1 MWTSL
6 IPMPQSRRTALKLN
20 STEKFFISRYLSA
33 PKRNLLRFSFV
44 FMVLGIVLSVGI
56 LSAGLNLF
64 EGYERAL
71 KSVLLDSFAHVRIER
86 GDGKWLDAEQVQRVR
101 DKLGSLDEISSI
113 TPSIGLNL
121 MAIDASSTRGC
132 IFNAYETPASQ
143 TPLYAKYVIR
153 GKAEIQDG
161 QIILGHYLAEE
172 FGLGL
177 GDSLRVLYPQLNRV
191 TPMGIYSGEHLF
203 QIAGIYRSGFY
214 EFDRSL
220 IIGTVTDARS
230 ILFTDDLYAYM
241 DIKLKGARI
250 EEAYALAARYNAL
263 AGADLMAYPV
273 VGTGLLRTVAMQKW
287 LIFIVFS
294 FLVLIAGINVISAV
308 STMIFDKKNEIAVLK
323 TLGATA
329 RTIRRVV
336 DYQILLVCFGAILI
350 GQAFGAALS
359 WLVVKQSFY
368 HLKGDVYFIDRLEH
382 HISALNLMAV
392 FAVAAALVLVC
403 VWIPSRRIDRLH
415 IIELLRNP

>member
-1 MWTSL
+1 
-6 IPMPQSRRTALKLN
+6 
-20 STEKFFISRYLSA
+20 
-33 PKRNLLRFSFV
+33 
-44 FMVLGIVLSVGI
+44 VLGIVLSVGI

-161 QIILGHYLAEE
+161 QIFVGHYLAEE

-336 DYQILLVCFGAILI
+336 DYQILLV
-350 GQAFGAALS
+350 
-359 WLVVKQSFY
+359 
-368 HLKGDVYFIDRLEH
+368 
-382 HISALNLMAV
+382 
-392 FAVAAALVLVC
+392 
-403 VWIPSRRIDRLH
+403 
-415 IIELLRNP
+415 